1 MNMDLEQPADILLVG
16 GGSEVQNYPLVDNGI
31 EADVRDALHTG
42 RDIGKRIRSGLKR
55 VRNRFQITLV
65 DCTNGDVGAR
75 G

>member
-1 MNMDLEQPADILLVG
+1 MNMDLEQPEDIPLVG
-16 GGSEVQNYPLVDNGI
+16 GGSEVQNYPLVDRGI

-42 RDIGKRIRSGLKR
+42 RDIGNRIRAGLKR
-55 VRNRFQITLV
+55 VRTWFHTIPV